1 MNIYFHF
8 QKQAK
13 LEERNKLKGFIQSIF
28 KTEKTAFALLN
39 VIFCDDAYL
48 LGINQAFLNHHY
60 FTDVISFTV
69 ITGGTEVAI
78 PHKLEAIP
86 RQVFPV
92 ILEGDT
98 VSFANVFA
106 GTTAWT
112 SSNIYLTAS
121 LPGTYHV
128 ILRR

>member
-1 MNIYFHF
+1 MSD
-8 QKQAK
+8 
-13 LEERNKLKGFIQSIF
+13 LGIQSGF
-28 KTEKTAFALLN
+28 PQAPGENLKAL
-39 VIFCDDAYL
+39 FD
-48 LGINQAFLNHHY
+48 FLNA
-60 FTDVISFTV
+60 FSDIISFVV
-69 ITGGTEVAI
+69 ITGGTEVEI
-78 PHKLEAIP
+78 PHLLEAIP

-92 ILEGDT
+92 IMEGDL

-112 SSNIYLTAS
+112 SSKIYLTAS

>member
-1 MNIYFHF
+1 MNLTRSYGFVGSQELDI
-8 QKQAK
+8 QAV
-13 LEERNKLKGFIQSIF
+13 F
-28 KTEKTAFALLN
+28 
-39 VIFCDDAYL
+39 D
-48 LGINQAFLNHHY
+48 FLNS
-60 FTDVISFTV
+60 FSDVISFEVTV
-69 ITGGTEVAI
+69 AGTEVLI

-112 SSNIYLTAS
+112 TSEVYLTAS

>member
-1 MNIYFHF
+1 MTIQRQF
-8 QKQAK
+8 
-13 LEERNKLKGFIQSIF
+13 GFDSQESNLQTLF
-28 KTEKTAFALLN
+28 
-39 VIFCDDAYL
+39 D
-48 LGINQAFLNHHY
+48 FLNS
-60 FTDVISFTV
+60 FSDVISFEVTV
-69 ITGGTEVAI
+69 AGTEVLI

-112 SSNIYLTAS
+112 TSEVYLTAS
-121 LPGTYHV
+121 LPGTYSI

>member
-1 MNIYFHF
+1 MSNIVEQY
-8 QKQAK
+8 
-13 LEERNKLKGFIQSIF
+13 GFP
-28 KTEKTAFALLN
+28 EAPAFNVRAL
-39 VIFCDDAYL
+39 IDF
-48 LGINQAFLNHHY
+48 INS
-60 FTDVISFTV
+60 FTDVINFTV
-69 ITGGTEVAI
+69 VTAGTEVEI
-78 PHKLEAIP
+78 PHNLDAIP

-112 SSNIYLTAS
+112 SSKIYLTAS
-121 LPGTYHV
+121 LPGTYHI